1 MLDRVSNSAANS
13 DFPVAAA
20 VLDIRYP
27 EKVIKRGEFN
37 SLPVRRIQERLNET
51 LKANLIEDGD
61 FGEATENAV
70 RLFQARHAGI
80 GGEELEVDGEVGQT
94 TWAALF
100 GAESIYNYGGLP
112 ARGDLR
118 SLVITIAA
126 SQIGVTER
134 PIGSNRGP
142 QVDEYIRAAGLD
154 PAQGNYPWCV
164 CFLQWDF
171 RKAAQTLGTP
181 LTIPR
186 TAGVHALWELGQRTA
201 NDVVRAGA
209 AKPSAIRPGMIFLMD
224 TGGGKGHAGLV
235 EAVEGDRLVTIEG
248 NTNDGGSREGYGV
261 FRRRTR
267 KVAMP
272 GLLGYLD
279 FCS

>member
-1 MLDRVSNSAANS
+1 MPGQVIAGANDENITINS
-13 DFPVAAA
+13 DESYRYSGK
-20 VLDIRYP
+20 VLR
-27 EKVIKRGEFN
+27 RGDFN
-37 SLPVRRIQERLNET
+37 SLAVQRLQGRLNQVMR
-51 LKANLIEDGD
+51 ANLVADGD

-70 RLFQARHAGI
+70 RLFQARHTSI
-80 GGEELEVDGEVGQT
+80 GGEGLEVSGEADAE

-100 GAESIYNYGGLP
+100 GAESVARENTLP
-112 ARGDLR
+112 ARADFR
-118 SLVITIAA
+118 SFVIAMAA

-142 QVDEYIRAAGLD
+142 QVDEYIRSTGLD
-154 PAQGNYPWCV
+154 PAQGDFPWCV
-164 CFLQWDF
+164 CFLYWVF
-171 RKAAQTLGTP
+171 REAANAQK
-181 LTIPR
+181 IKIIMPR
-186 TAGVHALWELGQRTA
+186 TSGVHALWDKGRGVA
-201 NDVVRAGA
+201 NEVVTAGA
-209 AKPSAIRPGMIFLMD
+209 AKPSAIRPGMIFMMD

-248 NTNDGGSREGYGV
+248 NTNDGGSRDGYGV

-267 KVAMP
+267 KVTMN